1 VEHQLMAEL
10 CHWEEQDG
18 EDWIA
23 YRMGLRYGSRL
34 VKVVEP
40 QQQMAQARHIGNVVL
55 TGEAKGMRIRSDAT
69 YLITGGLG
77 ALGGLI
83 AEWLKN
89 QGAGN
94 IVLCGRKPGAVEAN
108 RYFGLLP
115 SSANMIER
123 SNGDGTNVVV
133 MQGDVSQ
140 EEDVLGILE
149 RIRTTM
155 PELKGIVHA
164 AGILDDGIIRDQTWD
179 RFAKVMAP
187 KINGA
192 WNLYR
197 HSQDRQLDFFIL
209 FSSIASGLG
218 SPGQSN
224 YAAANA
230 FLDAMSHDLRRRG
243 CPATTIN
250 WGPWDEIGM
259 AASYFHV
266 EPASCRLRGEI
277 MGARHLDTHISPQ
290 EEPGTRPKYKMA
302 MQGVGLIRPA
312 DGIDLFARILAS
324 DLVQVYAADID
335 WIAYAKHSLALHPKY
350 KMASQNIKWLARLLN
365 GSTAE
370 EGDVRKKSAIKQK
383 LAEATADTRIIILRS
398 SIIDAVLTVMGHEDA
413 GRIRTDQPLMEQ
425 GLDSLMSVE
434 LRNILSEGLD
444 IPLPVGILFNYP
456 SINELCSYLV
466 EMMKID
472 PENAIGSRDGLVVGK
487 SEDEFA
493 YIDEMDPDELEIM
506 IKKEI
511 L

>member
-1 VEHQLMAEL
+1 MAEL
-10 CHWEEQDG
+10 CHWERQDG

-34 VKVVEP
+34 VKAMEP
-40 QQQMAQARHIGNVVL
+40 QQQMAQVAGK
-55 TGEAKGMRIRSDAT
+55 EMMRIRSDAT

-77 ALGGLI
+77 ALGCLI

-94 IVLCGRKPGAVEAN
+94 IVLCGRKQGAPKAN
-108 RYFGLLP
+108 ISFGPPP
-115 SSANMIER
+115 SSSNMIER
-123 SNGDGTNVVV
+123 LNGGGTNVVV

-140 EEDVLGILE
+140 EEDVAEIME

-155 PELKGIVHA
+155 PALKGIVHA
-164 AGILDDGIIRDQTWD
+164 AGILDDGIIRDQTWE
-179 RFAKVMAP
+179 RFAKVMSP
-187 KINGA
+187 KINGT

-250 WGPWDEIGM
+250 WGPWDGIGM
-259 AASYFHV
+259 TASRKGV
-266 EPASCRLRGEI
+266 A
-277 MGARHLDTHISPQ
+277 Q
-290 EEPGTRPKYKMA
+290 PKNKMA
-302 MQGVGLIRPA
+302 RQGVRPIHSA

-324 DLVQVYAADID
+324 DLVQVYVADID
-335 WIAYAKHSLALHPKY
+335 WITYVKHISAQRPNY
-350 KMASQNIKWLARLLN
+350 ETADQNIKWLAQLLK
-365 GSTAE
+365 GTAVE
-370 EGDVRKKSAIKQK
+370 DGDVRKKSAIIQK
-383 LAEATADTRIIILRS
+383 LAETTGENRITILRS
-398 SIIDAVLTVMGHEDA
+398 AVIDAALKVMGHESA

-444 IPLPVGILFNYP
+444 IPLPVGLLFNYP
-456 SINELCSYLV
+456 SVNDLCRYLAEV
-466 EMMKID
+466 LKID
-472 PENAIGSRDGLVVGK
+472 SENAAMDSNRPVVAQ

-493 YIDEMDPDELEIM
+493 YIDEMDDEELEKM

-511 L
+511 R